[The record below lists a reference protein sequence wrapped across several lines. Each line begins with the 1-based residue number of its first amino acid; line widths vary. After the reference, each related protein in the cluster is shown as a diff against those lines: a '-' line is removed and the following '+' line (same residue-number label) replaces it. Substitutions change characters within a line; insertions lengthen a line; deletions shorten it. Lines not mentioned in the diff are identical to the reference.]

1 MKEVKKIAKY
11 LGIFIV
17 CLIVFDVL
25 FGFVM
30 DRLWNNMPDTIS
42 QTARTNTYLNRVEA
56 DVIILG
62 SSRASHHYVPSILED
77 SLGMSV
83 YNCGMEGMDLIYCD
97 AVLDAIVKRHTPKI
111 VILDMA
117 EDYLKGKAK
126 GRLDCLTPYIKR
138 NPYITS
144 IMKELKGSSSCAL
157 ELCNM
162 YRYNDKFLNAVS
174 AYRSVPDT
182 EKGYSPMF
190 GKSDLVGKEP
200 QISTALKE
208 SEVDKTEKSHLIHL
222 INICKTNGISLYI
235 VGSPRYNRNEGI
247 NMAYI
252 RSMCDRSNVTFL
264 DFSESMI
271 YKPEMFFDAGHL
283 LDEGAKIFTEELTT
297 RLSFDIEKL

>member
-25 FGFVM
+25 FGFAM
-30 DRLWNNMPDTIS
+30 DRLWNNMPDTVS

-117 EDYLKGKAK
+117 ESYLKGKDK
-126 GRLDCLTPYIKR
+126 GRLDGLTPYIKS
-138 NPYITS
+138 NPYISS
-144 IMKELKGSSSCAL
+144 IIKELKGNAFYAL
-157 ELCNM
+157 KLCNM

-174 AYRSVPDT
+174 TYRSVPDT
-182 EKGYSPMF
+182 ERGYSPIF
-190 GKSDLVGKEP
+190 GESSLVGEEP
-200 QISTALKE
+200 QILTALKD
-208 SEVDKTEKSHLIHL
+208 SEVDKTEESHLIHL
-222 INICKTNGISLYI
+222 INICKTNGICLYI
-235 VGSPRYNRNEGI
+235 VWSPRYNRNESLS
-247 NMAYI
+247 MAYTSSLCG
-252 RSMCDRSNVTFL
+252 RFDVEFL

-271 YKPEMFFDAGHL
+271 DNPEEFFDDGHL

-297 RLSFDIEKL
+297 RLSVDIEKL

>member
-30 DRLWNNMPDTIS
+30 DRLWNNMPDTVS

-62 SSRASHHYVPSILED
+62 SSRASHHYVPSILQD

-97 AVLDAIVKRHTPKI
+97 AVLDAIVKRYTPKI

-117 EDYLKGKAK
+117 ESYLKGKDK
-126 GRLDCLTPYIKR
+126 GRLDCLTPYIKS
-138 NPYITS
+138 NPYIAS
-144 IMKELKGSSSCAL
+144 IMKELKGSSSDAL
-157 ELCNM
+157 RLCNM

-174 AYRSVPDT
+174 AYRAVLDT
-182 EKGYSPMF
+182 DKGYSPMF
-190 GKSDLVGKEP
+190 GQSTVLAKEP
-200 QISTALKE
+200 QTLKVLE
-208 SEVDKTEKSHLIHL
+208 ECEVDQSEKAHLIHI
-222 INICKTNGISLYI
+222 INTCESNGISLYI
-235 VGSPRYNRNEGI
+235 VGSPHYRVGEEGI
-247 NMAYI
+247 AYTKSLCNGAEVI
-252 RSMCDRSNVTFL
+252 VL
-264 DFSESMI
+264 DYSELFVEN
-271 YKPEMFFDAGHL
+271 PELFRDYGHL
-283 LDEGAKIFTEELTT
+283 LDKGAKLFTSALT
-297 RLSFDIEKL
+297 LALE